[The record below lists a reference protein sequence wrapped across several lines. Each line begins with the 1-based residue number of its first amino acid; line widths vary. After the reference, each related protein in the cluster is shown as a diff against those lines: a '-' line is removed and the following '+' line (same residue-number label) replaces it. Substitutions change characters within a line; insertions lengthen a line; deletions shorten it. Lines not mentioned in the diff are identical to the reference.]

1 MRMNV
6 LITRW
11 HLQRGR
17 VAVTPDLPPRR
28 VLCSF
33 NHSQPRHSPSMSC
46 KVRCPAPKCRGSFPV
61 GSWWVLRLYDLFSLC
76 VMCRHFRGE
85 SWVFLLICSNPETG
99 KQRLLSR
106 TPVQEQPSSR
116 TVHVWCDSVR
126 DEGCSKLCL
135 LGSSGLP
142 WGRGA
147 YLPGSVAASK
157 VPVRILRGSRRLSL
171 MQGLA
176 NFAVVFSYKPHA
188 PSCSS
193 QWKYLPALETG
204 SLNSSPHRWFFF
216 FLHFS
221 HRCFLLVFQ
230 KLHVLGLLLLCS
242 FKLGELPARE
252 MERNVKSSL
261 AD

>member
-6 LITRW
+6 LITQW

-17 VAVTPDLPPRR
+17 VAVTPDVPPRR

-106 TPVQEQPSSR
+106 TLVHQAAEQ
-116 TVHVWCDSVR
+116 CM
-126 DEGCSKLCL
+126 
-135 LGSSGLP
+135 SGVTQ
-142 WGRGA
+142 WGMKA
-147 YLPGSVAASK
+147 AASSASW
-157 VPVRILRGSRRLSL
+157 G
-171 MQGLA
+171 
-176 NFAVVFSYKPHA
+176 AVVCLGEGVPI
-188 PSCSS
+188 S
-193 QWKYLPALETG
+193 QAVLQP
-204 SLNSSPHRWFFF
+204 
-216 FLHFS
+216 
-221 HRCFLLVFQ
+221 Q
-230 KLHVLGLLLLCS
+230 KLLSEFSVVPDVSHWCRVWQTLLLCS
-242 FKLGELPARE
+242 LTNLMPPAAAHSGSISLPWKQA
-252 MERNVKSSL
+252 VL
-261 AD
+261 IPAHTDDFFFFFFAFLP